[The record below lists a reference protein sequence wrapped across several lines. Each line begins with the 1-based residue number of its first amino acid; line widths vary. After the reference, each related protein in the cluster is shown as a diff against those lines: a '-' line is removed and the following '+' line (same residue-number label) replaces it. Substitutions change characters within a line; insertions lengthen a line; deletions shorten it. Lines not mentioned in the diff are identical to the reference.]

1 MPWGV
6 FYESITQN
14 KKSAILG
21 LPKWGYLLSSRVGIF
36 PKNNKEIKMKFFIDT
51 YTATIMFIVTEFFVI
66 YMPVMHVNEKTSSFM
81 FSELKKVEEGN
92 YGY

>member
-1 MPWGV
+1 
-6 FYESITQN
+6 
-14 KKSAILG
+14 
-21 LPKWGYLLSSRVGIF
+21 
-36 PKNNKEIKMKFFIDT
+36 MKFFIDT